1 MYFKKTPELTDW
13 LIGKHIIIAVHVIP
27 LATSCVGYQKLFIN
41 WPQWMIPQCYIWQ
54 IGVWLQTQRKK
65 WLTNPACV
73 SWCPYRPSNGLA
85 LWCSP
90 HSNQTHTCPT
100 KKSVKIKPKKA
111 HNGFKHQEQ
120 IHVNLCTLQQC
131 LYQGVHTTLACFS
144 SHSGIRYCLLSSKL
158 WLKPLLMSLVPPLKK
173 YVSRNVTN
181 IRFQYM

>member
-1 MYFKKTPELTDW
+1 MNML
-13 LIGKHIIIAVHVIP
+13 
-27 LATSCVGYQKLFIN
+27 
-41 WPQWMIPQCYIWQ
+41 MIPQCYIWQ

-100 KKSVKIKPKKA
+100 KKSVKKPPQKA

-120 IHVNLCTLQQC
+120 VHVNLCMLQQC
-131 LYQGVHTTLACFS
+131 LYQGVHTTLTCFS

-173 YVSRNVTN
+173 YVSQNVIN